1 MKTIQIITLFLAS
14 ILLFSSCAPSIESLN
29 QAVEGTLTAIANINT
44 ETPIKPS
51 VTPTEL
57 PTQTSTPEPTPTFTP
72 KPTPDLR
79 VIDTDPAT
87 LLCVKADLPKE
98 GYYKIP
104 GQGWMS
110 INTNDEVIQARGT
123 TKGRDYI
130 ISTGRVT
137 GWWVVFYRTTKS
149 AQLPEQLSCGVYMFK
164 TAEGAQLALEKYN
177 SVESA
182 ELKSNEKY
190 EYVDKN
196 LDIGDKGISY
206 VYYRLKKG
214 GNREKVFSIEFT
226 YKNLMIQVDGYSAV
240 ETDVKPED
248 LEKIALIL
256 LERVQG
262 ATLVNTE
269 SALWPSR

>member
-1 MKTIQIITLFLAS
+1 MKIIRIISLLLTS
-14 ILLFSSCAPSIESLN
+14 ILLFSSCSQSKESLD

-57 PTQTSTPEPTPTFTP
+57 PTQTPTPEPTSTFTP
-72 KPTPDLR
+72 TPTPDLR

-164 TAEGAQLALEKYN
+164 TADGAQLALKKYN
-177 SVESA
+177 SVESG
-182 ELKSNEKY
+182 ELISNEKY

-196 LDIGDKGISY
+196 LGIGDKGLSY

-214 GNREKVFSIEFT
+214 GNREKAFFIEFT
-226 YKNLMIQVDGYSAV
+226 YKNLMIEVAGFSAV
-240 ETDVKPED
+240 ETDVIPEEI
-248 LEKIALIL
+248 EKIARIL
-256 LERVQG
+256 LERIQD
-262 ATLVNTE
+262 APLVNPE
-269 SALWPSR
+269 SALWPTR

>member
-1 MKTIQIITLFLAS
+1 MKIIRIISLLLTS
-14 ILLFSSCAPSIESLN
+14 ILLFSSCSPSKESLT

-51 VTPTEL
+51 ITPTKS
-57 PTQTSTPEPTPTFTP
+57 PTQTPTPEPSSTFTP
-72 KPTPDLR
+72 TPKPDLR
-79 VIDTDPAT
+79 VIDTNPAT
-87 LLCVKADLPKE
+87 LLCIKADLPKE

-104 GQGWMS
+104 GPGWMS

-149 AQLPEQLSCGVYMFK
+149 VQLPEELSCGVYMFK

-177 SVESA
+177 PVETD
-182 ELKSNEKY
+182 ELNSNEKY
-190 EYVDKN
+190 EYIDKS
-196 LDIGDKGISY
+196 LSIGEKSLSY
-206 VYYRLKKG
+206 VHYRLKKG

-226 YKNLMIQVDGYSAV
+226 YKNLMIVVDGFSAV

-248 LEKIALIL
+248 IEKIARIM
-256 LERVQG
+256 LERMQEVP
-262 ATLVNTE
+262 LVDPE